1 MNNLK
6 NNVVWNNVK
15 ATEEQIKGY
24 INNYCKDFNC
34 HYTNLVIDI
43 DTVSFTTYSKIT
55 YESLVNKLVKEK
67 YSDSEEFAILRKAI
81 GNPNNDEYLIYNAF
95 VEDCKIKA
103 RAFVEER
110 DSKLAKYNKLEV

>member
-1 MNNLK
+1 MENLK

-55 YESLVNKLVKEK
+55 YEVLVNKLVKEK

-81 GNPNNDEYLIYNAF
+81 SNPNNDEYLIYNAY
-95 VEDCKIKA
+95 VEDCKVRA
-103 RAFVEER
+103 REFVNER
-110 DSKLAKYNKLEV
+110 ESVLGDNK

>member
-34 HYTNLVIDI
+34 HYTNLVIDNE
-43 DTVSFTTYSKIT
+43 TVSFTTYSNIS
-55 YESLVNKLVKEK
+55 YEKLVNSLVKEK

-81 GNPNNDEYLIYNAF
+81 SNPNNDEYLIYNAY
-95 VEDCKIKA
+95 VEDCKVRA
-103 RAFVEER
+103 REFVNER
-110 DSKLAKYNKLEV
+110 ESVLGDNK

>member
-15 ATEEQIKGY
+15 ATKEQIKGY

-55 YESLVNKLVKEK
+55 YERLVNKLVKEK

-81 GNPNNDEYLIYNAF
+81 GNPYNAEY
-95 VEDCKIKA
+95 VEYNA
-103 RAFVEER
+103 YVEEC
-110 DSKLAKYNKLEV
+110 KEIAKEFIAERNEVLNNG

>member
-43 DTVSFTTYSKIT
+43 DTVSFTTYSKDS
-55 YESLVNKLVKEK
+55 YESIVNKLVKEK

-81 GNPNNDEYLIYNAF
+81 SNPNNDEYLIYNAY
-95 VEDCKIKA
+95 VEDCKVRA
-103 RAFVEER
+103 REFVNER
-110 DSKLAKYNKLEV
+110 ESVLGDNK